1 MAPILPRAD
10 NGLVL
15 DTQAITEKVAKRLG
29 HMYDEIMGV
38 AEQESIIPKVTKAY
52 NLSEDDGLQTT
63 IYDKTQ
69 IIAHKKPEGTETTEQ
84 RPEVE
89 EKFTIRLEQ
98 WESVVGITDEAM
110 IDSGEVNM
118 TAQERQQAGRAG
130 LAFANSIDG
139 DGLSIMYAGV
149 TPVAATAL
157 WNVITDIQLGNDL
170 ATAVNTIKR
179 RGFKPDIILMT
190 MNQMNRVNDTAWV
203 TQGRTMTQYLQE
215 RYKLTPIEVSWVGY
229 DDRSGNEVQLFNPV
243 GQCMI
248 LDSRY
253 YSIFSQ
259 RPATVEVERNVSR
272 GINFAFFRKF
282 FKTTIADAEAAFV
295 FDTIGY

>member
-15 DTQAITEKVAKRLG
+15 DTQAIAEKVAKRLG

-38 AEQESIIPKVTKAY
+38 AERESVIPKVTKPY
-52 NLSEDDGLQTT
+52 NLSDDDGLQTT

-69 IIAHKKPEGTETTEQ
+69 IIAHKKPEGAETTEQ

-98 WESVVGITDEAM
+98 WESVVGISDEAM

-118 TAQERQQAGRAG
+118 TARERQDTSRAG
-130 LAFANSIDG
+130 LAFANAIDG

-149 TPVAATAL
+149 TPVAATTPWATI
-157 WNVITDIQLGNDL
+157 NDIQLGNDI
-170 ATAVNTIKR
+170 ATGVNTINR
-179 RGFKPDIILMT
+179 RGFKADLILLT
-190 MNQMNRVNDTAWV
+190 MNQMNRIQDTMW
-203 TQGRTMTQYLQE
+203 TTLGRSASQYLSE
-215 RYKLTPIEVSWVGY
+215 RYNLTPIIVNWVGY

-243 GQCMI
+243 GSILI
-248 LDSRY
+248 LDSRFY
-253 YSIFSQ
+253 AIFAQKS
-259 RPATVEVERNVSR
+259 ATVEVDRNVSR

-295 FDTIGY
+295 YNTVGY